1 MSKPHKLAFA
11 SKQPSEN
18 GQKKIP
24 ESFLEVHHQKSH
36 VDSDF
41 IGQSGGSMWIILIVL
56 KQKISINHC
65 CVENKM
71 IVSRSADALFNA
83 FRISPRT
90 IGSSPDMGSSRIKIS
105 GCLAMAIAIAS
116 RIGQS

>member
-18 GQKKIP
+18 GQKNIP

-36 VDSDF
+36 VDSNF
-41 IGQSGGSMWIILIVL
+41 IGQSGRSMWIILIVL

-65 CVENKM
+65 IDCKSERAILPSWFLSLCVGG
-71 IVSRSADALFNA
+71 V
-83 FRISPRT
+83 RIQP
-90 IGSSPDMGSSRIKIS
+90 
-105 GCLAMAIAIAS
+105 L
-116 RIGQS
+116 